1 MVSGKERLR
10 LERQWNEMKERMDRQ
25 YQAIT
30 RLAALNTHLAAALLE
45 IKNSTPGVDFAASD
59 AINIATVALDAAE
72 QMARAANEADSGKD
86 EDQQD

>member
-25 YQAIT
+25 YQSIT

-72 QMARAANEADSGKD
+72 QMARAGSGND
-86 EDQQD
+86 EDQKD